1 MDSTHSTTNGFL
13 VNTILSLDTN
23 ENGYPLFHMISSN
36 ETTPTIEI
44 FLKQTKPEIQKII
57 GLREVTLV
65 TDDHSPYVNS

>member
-36 ETTPTIEI
+36 ETTPIIEN